1 MKSMKMRVWL
11 MLLFLL
17 GGIGA
22 FAAEA
27 EFNVAFDGWGVSY
40 SGTADVILK
49 GRTFTAREWSG
60 FCLPFDASKEVLDA
74 ALGEGNYSLQ
84 EYDSFADNVISFKK
98 VTAATAGVPYFVY
111 VKNYV
116 ENPKFVNV
124 TFVSDVN
131 LGYSGYMADYR
142 GNIAVGTN
150 LTFRGFYYKKASY
163 QLFNSSP
170 DQTISAYYLDG
181 AGELLDLRNNEFSS
195 DALGINASFLVTD
208 YKKGTTQKPTIKFE
222 DDDVVNSGASG
233 GASGGGEVS
242 EDQSSLS
249 YKIKNKLQLTDVPTV
264 YIDVEGVGGT
274 DADLDKALYK
284 VRATGEAPY
293 LNAVITVKDNGTDKD
308 TKHLKEFTDK
318 VKIKVRG
325 NSTANPTNG
334 KKAYRLKFDKKLGA
348 TKHDMLGLGYS
359 ARNWTLLANVFDHSM
374 IRNALSYHLEKEVG
388 MDFCP
393 GYKFADVVI
402 NGNYRGTYQ
411 ICDHVEIDKNR
422 VNVNE
427 DTGWMLEFQGR
438 GDMLDKPLC
447 FTQNG
452 LQMNIKNPEPA
463 NENDAAQV
471 AAVIAPIQDWFVNTW
486 APKWQSTDAYGE
498 KTGWRSVNDEESL
511 IKFWIITELTGDYDG
526 WMTAKAYKEAG
537 EDKLHYGPV
546 WDKDLA
552 YGNYTGEKS
561 DLLISNN
568 GNGSSLVTYLN
579 DNLLK
584 DPKFTAKAQARLQ
597 TLLNG
602 GLIDRL
608 CSKADELAAIV
619 AKTEELSNTKFPRS
633 MKVGD
638 ETNNY
643 ETYQETVTKLK
654 EYLRTRFAKVK
665 KLSDEV
671 KTEAN
676 TKIANVTYTPTNE
689 WYSTGLYGK
698 TGKLTDVIVD
708 NRTYK
713 ANQWNTFCLPFD
725 LTIEQLKTAFGNDV
739 EIVDHVGMDLDGKT
753 MLFAPVTDATLY
765 GGFPYF
771 IKPTSEVSNPKF
783 TDVIITQSPIQNEN
797 YNGQYISFDNKHYIY
812 GTLFKGYNI
821 GVVSGESDYLFKD
834 DDYESDASMTT
845 FALKYGGNG
854 TKYENGA
861 RAFLRIPDNESPSIK
876 ILSADEA
883 KKFNYDVTNSYVH
896 TAWCQY
902 DNEIKNVT
910 IANRGMLWGNEWN
923 MICLPFKLASD
934 AYKKVFGDDV
944 KVAEFTGV
952 TKSEGGEVLSFD
964 LAYINEKNG
973 MKAAT
978 PYLIFPSKDIP
989 TDGLKFE
996 GVKVSVKTTAEQA
1009 TGNTD
1014 FRLIGTLE
1022 PTALT
1027 KGNQQIVLM
1036 RSNQLKYMASG
1047 TTTPMQACR
1056 AYFEAVSGT
1065 DVTSAKAFKFSIDGV
1080 STDVKLV
1087 EMNGSPIN
1095 ADAKIYNLNGQQV
1108 GKSTD
1113 RLSHGIYIVAG
1124 KKVVR

>member
-1 MKSMKMRVWL
+1 MKSTRMRVWL

-17 GGIGA
+17 GGIAA
-22 FAAEA
+22 FADDV
-27 EFNVAFDGWGVSY
+27 EFDVTGITSGKNYPSEFPGINNV
-40 SGTADVILK
+40 TLK
-49 GRTFTAREWSG
+49 GRTFTAGVWTG

-74 ALGEGNYSLQ
+74 AFGEGLYNIQ
-84 EYDSFADNVISFKK
+84 AFKSVEGNNINFEK
-98 VTAATAGVPYFVY
+98 MTEVKAATPYY
-111 VKNYV
+111 IKVKNTV
-116 ENPKFVNV
+116 ENPTFQNV
-124 TFVSDVN
+124 TFASVVDDQWKEIKISDKYV
-131 LGYSGYMADYR
+131 
-142 GNIAVGTN
+142 
-150 LTFRGFYYKKASY
+150 FRGFYFTKGDWQLYDSSNDTNINFFWLNANGSLADFRAKEVTWAENGRIGVNAYLFTNTYASTA
-163 QLFNSSP
+163 
-170 DQTISAYYLDG
+170 D
-181 AGELLDLRNNEFSS
+181 
-195 DALGINASFLVTD
+195 
-208 YKKGTTQKPTIKFE
+208 KPNLNFE
-222 DDDVVNSGASG
+222 GQ
-233 GASGGGEVS
+233 SGGGESGGGEES
-242 EDQSSLS
+242 EDLSSLS

-274 DADLDKALYK
+274 DAELDKELYK
-284 VRATGEAPY
+284 DRATGEAPY
-293 LNAVITVKDNGTDKD
+293 RNAVITVKDNGTDKD
-308 TKHLKEFTDK
+308 TKHLEEFTDK

-348 TKHDMLGLGYS
+348 SKHDMLGLGYS
-359 ARNWTLLANVFDHSM
+359 ARNWTLLANVFDHSL

-422 VNVNE
+422 VNIDE

-447 FTQNG
+447 FSKDG
-452 LQMNIKNPEPA
+452 ILMNIKNPEPA
-463 NENDAAQV
+463 DEKDETQV
-471 AAVIAPIQDWFVNTW
+471 ADVIAPIQDWFTGTW
-486 APKWQSTDAYGE
+486 KSKWTGSNVFDTQ
-498 KTGWRSVNDEESL
+498 TGWRSVNDEESL

-526 WMTAKAYKEAG
+526 WMTVKAYKEAD

-552 YGNYTGEKS
+552 YGNYSGENSNVFIS
-561 DLLISNN
+561 DTQNS
-568 GNGSSLVTYLN
+568 SSLTGY
-579 DNLLK
+579 LK
-584 DPKFTAKAQARLQ
+584 DYLFKDPRFMAKAKARLKK
-597 TLLNG
+597 LLDG
-602 GLIDRL
+602 GLVDRL
-608 CSKADELAAIV
+608 CAKVDELGAIV
-619 AKTEELSNTKFPRS
+619 AQTEELSNTKFPRS
-633 MKVGD
+633 TKVD
-638 ETNNY
+638 QEITNYPTYAETL
-643 ETYQETVTKLK
+643 EQLKTYLK
-654 EYLRTRFAKVK
+654 TRFKTVEDLTVEAEQSATAKI
-665 KLSDEV
+665 DQ
-671 KTEAN
+671 
-676 TKIANVTYTPTNE
+676 VTYKPENAW
-689 WYSTGLYGK
+689 WYTELGTEQMGK
-698 TGKLTDVIVD
+698 ITDVLV
-708 NRTYK
+708 NERTFK
-713 ANQWNTFCLPFD
+713 AGTWNTFCMPFD
-725 LTIEQLKTAFGNDV
+725 LSIEQMKTVFGNDV
-739 EIVDHVGMDLDGKT
+739 EIVKHVGMDLDAKT
-753 MLFAPVTDATLY
+753 MLFAPVTEDDLY
-765 GGFPYF
+765 AGCPYF
-771 IKPTSEVSNPKF
+771 VKPTSEVSNPKF
-783 TDVIITQSPIQNEN
+783 TDVIITQSPDQAKN
-797 YNGQYISFDNKHYIY
+797 YNGQYISFDNKHYVY
-812 GTLFKGYNI
+812 GTLFKGYTYIDSDKDILLTDDVYN
-821 GVVSGESDYLFKD
+821 GEASFTSVSKKY
-834 DDYESDASMTT
+834 DA
-845 FALKYGGNG
+845 
-854 TKYENGA
+854 ENWSKANWVLGA
-861 RAFLRIPDNESPSIK
+861 RAFLRVPDGETPSIK
-876 ILSADEA
+876 ILTAEEA
-883 KKFNYDVTNSYVH
+883 KKFTYDVTNSYIH

-902 DNEIKNVT
+902 DNETKNV
-910 IANRGMLWGNEWN
+910 ALKNRGTLWGNEWN
-923 MICLPFKLASD
+923 MICLPFKLATS
-934 AYKKVFGDDV
+934 AYKKVFGEDV
-944 KVAEFTGV
+944 KVAEFKGV

-1056 AYFEAVSGT
+1056 AYFEAISGT
-1065 DVTSAKAFKFSIDGV
+1065 DVTSAKAFRFSIDGV

-1095 ADAKIYNLNGQQV
+1095 ANAKIYNLNGQQV

>member
-233 GASGGGEVS
+233 GASGGGEES

-374 IRNALSYHLEKEVG
+374 VRNALSYHLEKEVG
-388 MDFCP
+388 MVFCP

-447 FTQNG
+447 FSKDG
-452 LQMNIKNPEPA
+452 ILMNIKNPEPA
-463 NENDAAQV
+463 DEKDEAQV
-471 AAVIAPIQDWFVNTW
+471 AAVIAPIQDWFTGTW
-486 APKWQSTDAYGE
+486 KSKWTGSNVFDTQ
-498 KTGWRSVNDEESL
+498 TGWRSVNDEESL

-526 WMTAKAYKEAG
+526 WMTVKAYKEAD

-552 YGNYTGEKS
+552 YGNYSGEQSNKF
-561 DLLISNN
+561 ISNTEN
-568 GNGSSLVTYLN
+568 SSSLTGYLKEY
-579 DNLLK
+579 LFK
-584 DPKFTAKAQARLQ
+584 DPRFMAKAKARLKE
-597 TLLNG
+597 LLDG
-602 GLIDRL
+602 GLVDRL
-608 CSKADELAAIV
+608 CAKVDELGAIV
-619 AKTEELSNTKFPRS
+619 AQTEELNNTKFPRNVQ
-633 MKVGD
+633 VGQ
-638 ETNNY
+638 EITNY
-643 ETYQETVTKLK
+643 ATYAEALERLK
-654 EYLRTRFAKVK
+654 TYLKTRFKTVEDLTVKEEQSATAKI
-665 KLSDEV
+665 DQ
-671 KTEAN
+671 
-676 TKIANVTYTPTNE
+676 VTYKPENAW
-689 WYSTGLYGK
+689 WYTELGTGQMGK
-698 TGKLTDVIVD
+698 ITDVQVKD
-708 NRTYK
+708 RTFK
-713 ANQWNTFCLPFD
+713 AGIWNTFCMPFD
-725 LTIEQLKTAFGNDV
+725 LSMEQMKTVFGEGV
-739 EIVDHVGMDLDGKT
+739 EVVSHDGMDIDAKT
-753 MLFAPVTDATLY
+753 MLFAPIEGETLY
-765 GGFPYF
+765 AATPYL
-771 IKPTSEVSNPKF
+771 VKF
-783 TDVIITQSPIQNEN
+783 TGSDVVNPTFKDVIITQTALQQKQ
-797 YNGQYISFDNKHYIY
+797 YNGNAVTYDGKHYFY
-812 GTLFKGYNI
+812 GTLFLGYNI
-821 GVVSGESDYLFKD
+821 DTTTDYLFGGDVYTETTSINK
-834 DDYESDASMTT
+834 ASQDNE
-845 FALKYGGNG
+845 K
-854 TKYENGA
+854 GA
-861 RAFLRIPDNESPSIK
+861 RAFLRVPAEEVPQIK
-876 ILSADEA
+876 ILSAEEA
-883 KKFNYDVTNSYVH
+883 QRFDYEVDNVHIHDIWKQREGKMLTVTL
-896 TAWCQY
+896 
-902 DNEIKNVT
+902 KNRKT
-910 IANRGMLWGNEWN
+910 INGNEWN
-923 MICLPFKLASD
+923 MICLPFKLKQTD
-934 AYKKVFGDDV
+934 IQRVFGEDV
-944 KVAEFTGV
+944 KVAEFSYVSLVGDQMQMNFDFV
-952 TKSEGGEVLSFD
+952 TD
-964 LAYINEKNG
+964 

-978 PYLIFPSKDIP
+978 PYMIMPSKDVSNLVFDNVLVSTKEAQAITP
-989 TDGLKFE
+989 TGSSYSLV
-996 GVKVSVKTTAEQA
+996 GVLSPVTLTAGHGSV
-1009 TGNTD
+1009 
-1014 FRLIGTLE
+1014 
-1022 PTALT
+1022 
-1027 KGNQQIVLM
+1027 VLL
-1036 RSNQLKYMASG
+1036 RNNLLSYVPKECLLHG
-1047 TTTPMQACR
+1047 CR
-1056 AYFEAVSGT
+1056 AYIACSAPESA
-1065 DVTSAKAFKFSIDGV
+1065 AKALSLSIDGEVTAIQGVMVQNTQSVV
-1080 STDVKLV
+1080 SDKV
-1087 EMNGSPIN
+1087 
-1095 ADAKIYNLNGQQV
+1095 YNLHGQGLGV
-1108 GKSTD
+1108 DAVHLPKGV
-1113 RLSHGIYIVAG
+1113 YIVKG
-1124 KKVVR
+1124 HKIIK

>member
-1 MKSMKMRVWL
+1 MRVL
-11 MLLFLL
+11 LLLLFLL
-17 GGIGA
+17 GGMAA
-22 FAAEA
+22 FADDV
-27 EFNVAFDGWGVSY
+27 EFDVTGLAWGKNYSSEYPGTNNV
-40 SGTADVILK
+40 TLK
-49 GRTFTAREWSG
+49 KRTFVANEWTG
-60 FCLPFDASKEVLDA
+60 LCLPFDASKEILDEA
-74 ALGEGNYSLQ
+74 FGKDMYNIQ
-84 EYDSFADNVISFKK
+84 SFKSKEQNNIYFEK
-98 VTAATAGVPYFVY
+98 VTDVKSATPYFIK
-111 VKNYV
+111 VKKNV
-116 ENPKFVNV
+116 SEPIFKGV
-124 TFVSDVN
+124 TFVS
-131 LGYSGYMADYR
+131 
-142 GNIAVGTN
+142 AVDTKWK
-150 LTFRGFYYKKASY
+150 LISISDKLIFRGFYFTKRDDEMYDQNNDKTINYFWMKA
-163 QLFNSSP
+163 
-170 DQTISAYYLDG
+170 DG
-181 AGELLDLRNNEFSS
+181 TLSDFRAGEVAWSAKGRIGVNAYLFMDGYASVS
-195 DALGINASFLVTD
+195 DKPNLV
-208 YKKGTTQKPTIKFE
+208 FE
-222 DDDVVNSGASG
+222 GQTSG
-233 GASGGGEVS
+233 GDSGETGGEGGDS
-242 EDQSSLS
+242 EDQTSLS
-249 YKIKNKLQLTDVPTV
+249 YKIKNKLQLTDVPTI
-264 YIDVEGVGGT
+264 YIDIDGVGGT

-284 VRATGEAPY
+284 NRQTGDAPY
-293 LNAVITVKDNGTDKD
+293 QDAVITVKDDGSDKD
-308 TKHLKEFTDK
+308 TKHLTEFTDK

-325 NSTANPTNG
+325 NSTANPANG

-348 TKHDMLGLGYS
+348 SKHDMLGLGYS

-393 GYKFADVVI
+393 GYKFADLVI

-422 VNVNE
+422 VNIDE

-821 GVVSGESDYLFKD
+821 GVVSGGSDYLFKD

-902 DNEIKNVT
+902 DNQTKNVT
-910 IANRGMLWGNEWN
+910 IENRGTLHAGEWN
-923 MICLPFKLASD
+923 MMCLPFKLSA
-934 AYKKVFGDDV
+934 AGYKKAFGEDV

-952 TKSEGGEVLSFD
+952 TKSEGGELVSFN

-978 PYLIFPSKDIP
+978 PYLIMPSKDID
-989 TDGLKFE
+989 TKTLKFE
-996 GVKVSVKTTAEQA
+996 GVKVSTKMTEEQA
-1009 TGNTD
+1009 TGDVNCK
-1014 FRLIGTLE
+1014 LIGTLQ
-1022 PTALT
+1022 PTILN
-1027 KGNQQIVLM
+1027 KGHQQLVLKA
-1036 RSNQLKYMASG
+1036 SNELQYMSPNS
-1047 TTTPMQACR
+1047 TTPMQACR
-1056 AYFEAVSGT
+1056 AYFELTDTGT
-1065 DVTSAKAFKFSIDGV
+1065 GTVAAAKSFSFSIDGETTGV
-1080 STDVKLV
+1080 KVIDVNAPSTSTNTRVYN
-1087 EMNGSPIN
+1087 MNGQLVGTSVE
-1095 ADAKIYNLNGQQV
+1095 NLPQ
-1108 GKSTD
+1108 
-1113 RLSHGIYIVAG
+1113 GIYVIAG
-1124 KKVVR
+1124 KKVVK

>member
-1 MKSMKMRVWL
+1 MKSTRMRVWL

-22 FAAEA
+22 FAADFDVTGITWGKNYPS
-27 EFNVAFDGWGVSY
+27 EFPGINNV
-40 SGTADVILK
+40 TLK
-49 GRTFTAREWSG
+49 GRTFTAGEWTG

-74 ALGEGNYSLQ
+74 AFGEGLYNIQ
-84 EYDSFADNVISFKK
+84 AFKSVEGNNINFEK
-98 VTAATAGVPYFVY
+98 VTEVKAATPYY
-111 VKNYV
+111 IKVKNTV
-116 ENPKFVNV
+116 ENPTFQNV
-124 TFVSDVN
+124 TFASVVDDEWKVIQISDKYV
-131 LGYSGYMADYR
+131 
-142 GNIAVGTN
+142 
-150 LTFRGFYYKKASY
+150 FRGFYFTKGDWK
-163 QLFNSSP
+163 
-170 DQTISAYYLDG
+170 
-181 AGELLDLRNNEFSS
+181 LRDSS
-195 DALGINASFLVTD
+195 DDTNINFFWLNADGSLADFRANEVTWAEKGRIGVNAYIFTNTYASTAD
-208 YKKGTTQKPTIKFE
+208 KPNLNFE
-222 DDDVVNSGASG
+222 GQSG
-233 GASGGGEVS
+233 GESGGGEGS

-249 YKIKNKLQLTDVPTV
+249 YKIKNKLQLTDVPTI
-264 YIDVEGVGGT
+264 YIDIDGVGGT

-284 VRATGEAPY
+284 NRQTGDAPY
-293 LNAVITVKDNGTDKD
+293 KDAVITVKDNGSGKD
-308 TKHLKEFTDK
+308 TKHLTEFRDN

-325 NSTANPTNG
+325 NSTANPTNH

-393 GYKFADVVI
+393 GYKFVDLVI

-422 VNVNE
+422 VNIDE

-447 FTQNG
+447 FSKDG
-452 LQMNIKNPEPA
+452 ILMNIKNPEPVD
-463 NENDAAQV
+463 EKDEAQV
-471 AAVIAPIQDWFVNTW
+471 AAVIAPIQDWFTGTW
-486 APKWQSTDAYGE
+486 KSKWTGSNVFDTQ
-498 KTGWRSVNDEESL
+498 TGWRSVNDEESL

-526 WMTAKAYKEAG
+526 WMTVKAYKEAD

-552 YGNYTGEKS
+552 YGNYSGENSNVFIS
-561 DLLISNN
+561 DTQNS
-568 GNGSSLVTYLN
+568 SSLTGY
-579 DNLLK
+579 LK
-584 DPKFTAKAQARLQ
+584 DYLFRDPRFMAKAKARLKK
-597 TLLNG
+597 LLDG
-602 GLIDRL
+602 GLVDRL
-608 CSKADELAAIV
+608 CAKVDELGAIV
-619 AKTEELSNTKFPRS
+619 AQTEKLSNTKFPRS
-633 MKVGD
+633 TQVGGEITNYATYA
-638 ETNNY
+638 ETL
-643 ETYQETVTKLK
+643 EQLKTYLK
-654 EYLRTRFAKVK
+654 TRFKTVEDLTVKAEQSATAKI
-665 KLSDEV
+665 DQ
-671 KTEAN
+671 
-676 TKIANVTYTPTNE
+676 VTYKPENAW
-689 WYSTGLYGK
+689 WYTELGTEQMGK
-698 TGKLTDVIVD
+698 ITDVLV
-708 NRTYK
+708 NERTFK
-713 ANQWNTFCLPFD
+713 AGTWNTFCMPFD
-725 LTIEQLKTAFGNDV
+725 LSIEQMKTVFGNDV
-739 EIVDHVGMDLDGKT
+739 EIVKHVGMDTDAKT
-753 MLFAPVTDATLY
+753 MLFAPIGGGTLY
-765 GGFPYF
+765 AATPYL
-771 IKPTSEVSNPKF
+771 VKF
-783 TDVIITQSPIQNEN
+783 TGADVVNPTFKDVIIMQTALQQK
-797 YNGQYISFDNKHYIY
+797 YNGNAVTYDGKHYFY
-812 GTLFKGYNI
+812 GTLFMGYNL
-821 GVVSGESDYLFKD
+821 GVVNGESDYLFKD
-834 DDYESDASMTT
+834 DAYESDASMTT

-854 TKYENGA
+854 SYEKGA
-861 RAFLRIPDNESPSIK
+861 RAFLRVPDGETPSIK
-876 ILSADEA
+876 ILTAEEA
-883 KKFNYDVTNSYVH
+883 KKFTYDVTNSYIH

-902 DNEIKNVT
+902 DNETKNV
-910 IANRGMLWGNEWN
+910 ALKNRGTLWGNEWN
-923 MICLPFKLASD
+923 MICLPFKLATST
-934 AYKKVFGDDV
+934 YKKVFGEDV
-944 KVAEFTGV
+944 KVAEFKGV

-1056 AYFEAVSGT
+1056 AYFEAISGT